1 VEYKSI
7 PTMTKSVEGRT
18 VTGLFAIHGNVDSY
32 LDISHPGAFSK
43 TIAESLPRVKFLWN
57 HDMWGGPPV
66 AKVKSIREVGRD
78 ELPEKVLALAPDAT
92 GGVEVVREYL
102 KTPRGDELL
111 TAIQEEAVD
120 EMSYGYDP
128 VKWDMGEVNGMQVRN
143 LREIRLWEVSDV
155 IFGANPATAAS
166 KFLQP
171 IDLLLAQIEGHLK
184 AGARHSAADVKLL
197 NAIHKAAVTLGATS
211 CKGSVE
217 EDEEEGET
225 DKDEKSRAGL
235 VPLTLLKS
243 KLDLLELEIFSQR

>member
-7 PTMTKSVEGRT
+7 PTMTKSVDGRT

-57 HDMWGGPPV
+57 HDMFGGPPV
-66 AKVKSIREVGRD
+66 AKVRSIREVGRD

-92 GGVEVVREYL
+92 GAV
-102 KTPRGDELL
+102 ELL
-111 TAIQEEAVD
+111 VAIQEEAVD

-235 VPLTLLKS
+235 VPLTLLRQ